1 MSVTITENKNLI
13 LVEVKVQLLKLQMS
27 GFVLDSTQMI
37 ILKRDVMK

>member
-1 MSVTITENKNLI
+1 MSVTITENKNLT

-27 GFVLDSTQMI
+27 GFVLDSTQTI